1 MKLFKKSYVI
11 IVAMLLLVLSAC
23 GSSNENTSE
32 EQATSS
38 NSSSSEKIVLKASSQ
53 APPPSPFSRGFDALL
68 DEIEKASDGL
78 IEFERYYSESL
89 TKADNKVNALSSG
102 IADVAAFMP
111 SYTPGLTP
119 LGNIVSNPGLWEDS
133 WVGSKA
139 INELYR
145 THPEMQEE
153 LEKENVKWIGQFTF
167 PSYYVVSTKDVKSF
181 DDLKGLRLIA
191 TGQMATLA
199 EALGAT
205 VVGMPIT
212 EAYDAMQR
220 GTIDGA
226 IYGYTSSVTY
236 GLDEVAESV
245 WELPLGSP
253 GGLIGMNLDVWNE
266 LPEEIQQEIEN
277 ISQNIH
283 PELYHEIYQ
292 IEGDEESIKRFEENG
307 VKINPATEKDA
318 ELLREIVQEVIW
330 DTWIEQQEAN
340 GLPGRKILEDLVQFA
355 DKYAEENPY
364 K

>member
-1 MKLFKKSYVI
+1 MDLLKKSYFV
-11 IVAMLLLVLSAC
+11 VFVVLLLALSAC
-23 GSSNENTSE
+23 GSSGDDASE
-32 EQATSS
+32 GK
-38 NSSSSEKIVLKASSQ
+38 NSSSNDGEKIVLKASSQ
-53 APPPSPFSRGFDALL
+53 APPASPYSQGFDALL
-68 DEIEKASDGL
+68 DEIEKASDDL

-102 IADVAAFMP
+102 IADIAAFMP

-139 INELYR
+139 INELYH
-145 THPEMQEE
+145 THSELQEE
-153 LEKENVKWIGQFTF
+153 LEKENVKWVGQFTF
-167 PSYYVVSTKDVKSF
+167 PSYYVVSTEDVKSF
-181 DDLKGLRLIA
+181 DDLEGLRLIA

-212 EAYDAMQR
+212 DAYDAMQR

-236 GLDEVAESV
+236 GLDEVATSV
-245 WELPLGSP
+245 WALPLGSP
-253 GGLIGMNLDVWNE
+253 GGIIGMNLDVWNE
-266 LPEEIQQEIEN
+266 IPENVQKEIEN

-292 IEGDEESIKRFEENG
+292 IDGDEESIKKFEEHG
-307 VKINPATEKDA
+307 VNINPASEEDVVKF
-318 ELLREIVQEVIW
+318 REIVQEVIW
-330 DTWIEQQEAN
+330 DTWIEQQEDN
-340 GLPGRKILEDLVQFA
+340 DLPGRKILEDLVQFA
-355 DKYAEENPY
+355 DKYAEENPF